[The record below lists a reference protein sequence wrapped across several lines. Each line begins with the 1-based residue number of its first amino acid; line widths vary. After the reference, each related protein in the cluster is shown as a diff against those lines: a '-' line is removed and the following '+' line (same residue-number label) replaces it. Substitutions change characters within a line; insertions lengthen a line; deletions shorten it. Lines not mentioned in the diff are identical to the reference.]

1 MISPIP
7 SSSSTSIRKGRSR
20 GPRASC
26 SSTVRSR
33 FGFRAMGLLL
43 SVRPV
48 RRSRRS
54 HGIPGHDSPEGQ
66 YAQQQGQAGKDTEQL
81 VFAPAPHLQMVVQ
94 GRHAEKALSA
104 GLFEIDYLDDV
115 GQHLHHIDQAHHRD
129 DHWQI
134 QGKGHPAHRAA
145 QEQGARVSHEH
156 LGGVEVIDQEG
167 GQPSGHGGG
176 GGDQVAAA
184 VPGRHR
190 HIEEH
195 HRNGDA
201 GSKAVH
207 PVGEVHR
214 IDGAHH
220 DKGGEHHI
228 HDPGDPHDLDVQKG
242 NVQVGGEVAVPP
254 QQYGEGDGRRQL
266 KQELLGWIY
275 QCYRCCRLS
284 GKSRSSVP

>member
-1 MISPIP
+1 M
-7 SSSSTSIRKGRSR
+7 
-20 GPRASC
+20 
-26 SSTVRSR
+26 
-33 FGFRAMGLLL
+33 
-43 SVRPV
+43 
-48 RRSRRS
+48 
-54 HGIPGHDSPEGQ
+54 
-66 YAQQQGQAGKDTEQL
+66 
-81 VFAPAPHLQMVVQ
+81 VQ

-134 QGKGHPAHRAA
+134 QSKGHPAHRAA

-184 VPGRHR
+184 VPGRHC

-201 GSKAVH
+201 GSQAVH

-266 KQELLGWIY
+266 KQELLGGGQPLVGVVAELLQVIHKADGPKH
-275 QCYRCCRLS
+275 QGEQEHHQMVVQSVLQVLPPGGEHGGPDAQNEHQTAHGGGTLLGEVPGGAVLPDLLAGLQLVQFRNEKFADEQRQHKADACRDQ
-284 GKSRSSVP
+284 